1 MGHLKSQAQI
11 PASLS
16 GESTQIKPHWAQKQ
30 PAQSGTAGKGQRGQW
45 EQGPQSLQEMQLNR
59 QFRLH
64 TQAALPAGRRR
75 EVKRAAAMGKDCQ
88 WASDLISYLGLLFTE
103 LHFLY

>member
-1 MGHLKSQAQI
+1 MYPTGLKSNQ
-11 PASLS
+11 PSL
-16 GESTQIKPHWAQKQ
+16 GLQ
-30 PAQSGTAGKGQRGQW
+30 GKVREGNGSRV
-45 EQGPQSLQEMQLNR
+45 PQSLQEMQLNR

-75 EVKRAAAMGKDCQ
+75 EVKRAAVMGEDGQ
-88 WASDLISYLGLLFTE
+88 WASDLISYLGLLLTG